1 MLLHFW
7 FVSGDLKCLRVHLMY
22 EEKDFLWCEDEEV
35 LVEMKIGYG
44 NSREFGCFIVLENF
58 QLKN

>member
-44 NSREFGCFIVLENF
+44 NSREFG
-58 QLKN
+58 